1 MILGMLI
8 VGLMFTGLIACLIP
22 YLIPPL
28 DIGLPWGILGWMI
41 ACIPYA
47 VVYYRG
53 KMGGN
58 IWEILDFPTPG
69 QVKGLVDHGS
79 SIYIMPIY
87 SSIAG
92 YFKNRFNR
100 YYRDDPN
107 GAANFGGHAI
117 RHINDEVSAVYT
129 PAQVVLSNKFERDG
143 YYNWDE
149 IVEGIKEHMQGLKNK
164 SGNYVLTG
172 KSDETLPIDS
182 IDIFNNDNHKDL
194 FEMLANKYFVK
205 VNGQVYSAKNYNRY
219 QQTQA
224 TPTVIGTFINFIKAD
239 AAIDALKI
247 KKQMGIMS
255 GKALVFVAIFVG
267 LLLFI
272 IVGLL
277 FGMGV
282 IQF

>member
-1 MILGMLI
+1 MILGMI
-8 VGLMFTGLIACLIP
+8 IIGLMLTGVIAALIP
-22 YLIPPL
+22 IMIPAL
-28 DIGLPWGILGWMI
+28 DIGLPWGILGVCI
-41 ACIPYA
+41 ASIGYV

-69 QVKGLVDHGS
+69 QTKGLVDRGGA
-79 SIYIMPIY
+79 IFVMPIY
-87 SSIAG
+87 RSICG

-107 GAANFGGHAI
+107 GAANFGGHSI
-117 RHINDEVSAVYT
+117 RHINEEVSAVYT
-129 PAQVVLSNKFERDG
+129 PSQVLLSNKFEHDG
-143 YYNWDE
+143 KYNWDE
-149 IVEGIKEHMQGLKNK
+149 IVEGIKLKMQDLKTDDGK
-164 SGNYVLTG
+164 YVLTG
-172 KSDETLPIDS
+172 RSDITLGVND
-182 IDIFNNDNHKDL
+182 IDIRNKDSHKKL
-194 FEMLANKYFVK
+194 FESLANEYFVK
-205 VNGQVYSAKNYNRY
+205 VGGEVYSAKNYHRY

-247 KKQMGIMS
+247 KKQMGMMS
-255 GKALVFVAIFVG
+255 GKGLLLVVAFVA

-272 IVGLL
+272 VFGLL
-277 FGMGV
+277 IGVGV